1 MFILTTSLYPC
12 ETGRTDIH
20 LIFKDEERG
29 TKGSL
34 LTCQMQSL
42 CDGGLGG
49 KIRFLEHFPGYVTK
63 FLLKLKTWSRYHEV
77 LK

>member
-29 TKGSL
+29 TKRKFIKL
-34 LTCQMQSL
+34 VQMQSL
-42 CDGGLGG
+42 L
-49 KIRFLEHFPGYVTK
+49 
-63 FLLKLKTWSRYHEV
+63 
-77 LK
+77 